1 MLLQLGHV
9 SCGEVGGV
17 DPVEVGVAGGGLSRA
32 QLRQACP
39 CLSGQGSFSFV
50 DYRGGA
56 VDDLVVR
63 LFPDGGG
70 HPIGVQCLDALLV
83 AGIVGDYAGGERS
96 HGVGESRSERGLYQP
111 WWDGVDVTLVW
122 VVW

>member
-1 MLLQLGHV
+1 MVCGALLQLGHV
-9 SCGEVGGV
+9 LCGEVGGV

-63 LFPDGGG
+63 LFPEEA
-70 HPIGVQCLDALLV
+70 VTQLV
-83 AGIVGDYAGGERS
+83 CSVLMPYS
-96 HGVGESRSERGLYQP
+96 
-111 WWDGVDVTLVW
+111 
-122 VVW
+122 